1 MEHRRS
7 TLQAAKISLLQLS
20 QPQRIAKSVSLL
32 LHQPT
37 KKEPSF
43 TKKHLDRYLYTFS
56 FEVGTDLPSDEILK
70 NIYILLVGN
79 EDHKEEGVKEENF
92 NILVEVCV
100 NLYKESKK
108 SAIGGIFERV
118 IMGLKQA
125 LYYSKL

>member
-7 TLQAAKISLLQLS
+7 TLQAANISLLQLS

-79 EDHKEEGVKEENF
+79 EDHKEEGVK
-92 NILVEVCV
+92 
-100 NLYKESKK
+100 
-108 SAIGGIFERV
+108 
-118 IMGLKQA
+118 
-125 LYYSKL
+125 

>member
-7 TLQAAKISLLQLS
+7 TLQAANISLLQLS